1 MLVLARFSCFFSAG
15 LSSETADES
24 LRPFGVRT
32 LPFSEDSLEV
42 LLADSRSFLADLS
55 SEALGDLGEES
66 ESFFTAVLT
75 VGEAGDASLAVGLA
89 GPGEVADVAATTS
102 FLPASEVGALKVE
115 EKVGDLTDGE
125 VGVGDLGEGDAGGVL
140 AVVEVA
146 VFSESLPDLGDLG
159 VDLLASRDLLL
170 VVVLAVVGEVV
181 DADVLLL
188 SCVEDLSQENFL
200 PAVAVVVAGSG
211 CWPSLP
217 MVLATTALPLAGSE
231 TAVVFA
237 TSPAFPSLPF

>member
-15 LSSETADES
+15 FSSETADKS
-24 LRPFGVRT
+24 LRPFGVTT
-32 LPFSEDSLEV
+32 LPFSEDSLVV

-66 ESFFTAVLT
+66 ESFFTAVST

-102 FLPASEVGALKVE
+102 FLPVSEVGALRGE

-125 VGVGDLGEGDAGGVL
+125 VGDLGEGDAGGVL

-211 CWPSLP
+211 GWPSLP

-231 TAVVFA
+231 PAVVFA
-237 TSPAFPSLPF
+237 PSPAFPSLPF